1 MNNSTLY
8 LNQSNYLARAV
19 YTALMGDPTL
29 RLEPV
34 TPPSNLQTS
43 TSGPVV
49 TLSWAPS
56 PDAVSYQV
64 YRAASANGPFSRIS
78 GSGVSTT
85 NFTDYPGSGT
95 YTYMVRAIMLQTNP
109 SGSYY
114 DPSQGVFAAA
124 SASTGVTVVAPTV
137 LSQRTSNGLLL
148 TWTTQTG
155 AVYYVQSRDGI
166 LSGTWTNASSIINGT
181 GSSTD
186 WKDTNGWSAGMRLY
200 RITASPQ

>member
-1 MNNSTLY
+1 
-8 LNQSNYLARAV
+8 
-19 YTALMGDPTL
+19 
-29 RLEPV
+29 
-34 TPPSNLQTS
+34 
-43 TSGPVV
+43 
-49 TLSWAPS
+49 
-56 PDAVSYQV
+56 
-64 YRAASANGPFSRIS
+64 
-78 GSGVSTT
+78 
-85 NFTDYPGSGT
+85 
-95 YTYMVRAIMLQTNP
+95 MVRAIMLQTNP

-200 RITASPQ
+200 RITASPE